1 MGSIDFEGWN
11 VEVDDIELLNKSPE
25 VAKLGLVFEQY
36 PGLVSASA
44 KGNVSAYYVVLQ
56 EVKRR
61 LVSGGFNVD
70 VELNA
75 NARKSILL
83 TPDSVTEDGKDMT
96 FLFQ

>member
-44 KGNVSAYYVVLQ
+44 KGNVSAYYVILQ

-70 VELNA
+70 VELNG
-75 NARKSILL
+75 NVIKSILL